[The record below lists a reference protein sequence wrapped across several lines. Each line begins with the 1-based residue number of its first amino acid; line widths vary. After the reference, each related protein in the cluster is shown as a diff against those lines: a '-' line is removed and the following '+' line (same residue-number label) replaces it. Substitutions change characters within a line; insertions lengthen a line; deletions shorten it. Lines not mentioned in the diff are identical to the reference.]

1 VSERVR
7 QSTDERAKLVV
18 ISIYMINKFIQY
30 IKDSR
35 LELQKVVW
43 PKRKSLINSTLVVIF
58 FSLSMAAF
66 LGIIDFGLTKL
77 IQLIIS

>member
-1 VSERVR
+1 
-7 QSTDERAKLVV
+7 
-18 ISIYMINKFIQY
+18 MINKFIQY

-58 FSLSMAAF
+58 FSLFVAAF